1 MEEDFKEFEAK
12 SVDEAIVQAMK
23 SFRMNFESLE
33 IQVVSEGSKG
43 IFGIGTKS
51 AKILARPA
59 VKGQA
64 HEPHAAQPAP
74 SPTPREHREQ
84 REQHEHRERR
94 EPREPRDR
102 REHLEPREPRREPRE
117 YRSGEE
123 SDERPSQGP
132 EEPAQEPAPVSHEIL
147 EAARKIITDILAL
160 MNMPAEVRIKEDSI
174 IEVVG
179 DGSGL
184 LIGKRGA
191 TIDSLQFI
199 VNRILNKDREEPVY
213 VTIDTEGYR
222 KRHVDHLR
230 AMAMKMGQKVKRT
243 GQSVS
248 LEKMNPYDRRIIH
261 LALKNDSRVN
271 TKSIGEGIYKKVVI
285 LPRKGPRS

>member
-23 SFRMNFESLE
+23 TFRTDFESLE

-59 VKGQA
+59 GKGEAPETQA
-64 HEPHAAQPAP
+64 ARPAP
-74 SPTPREHREQ
+74 SPAPQEH
-84 REQHEHRERR
+84 HERR
-94 EPREPRDR
+94 EPREHREPRER
-102 REHLEPREPRREPRE
+102 REPRREPRE
-117 YRSGEE
+117 YRSEE
-123 SDERPSQGP
+123 RDEEGSFHAP
-132 EEPAQEPAPVSHEIL
+132 EEPAQEPAPVTREIL
-147 EAARKIITDILAL
+147 EAGQKIVTDILDL
-160 MNMPAEVRIKEDSI
+160 MNMPAEVRIKDESL

-213 VTIDTEGYR
+213 LTIDTEGYR

-230 AMAMKMGQKVKRT
+230 AMAMKMSQKVKRT

-261 LALKNDSRVN
+261 LALKSDSRVN

-285 LPRKGPRS
+285 LPRKGSRS

>member
-12 SVDEAIVQAMK
+12 SVDEAIVSAMK
-23 SFRMNFESLE
+23 AFRLDFESLE

-43 IFGIGTKS
+43 LFGIGSKS

-59 VKGQA
+59 RKGGVREKHA
-64 HEPHAAQPAP
+64 TEPSPAP
-74 SPTPREHREQ
+74 QEH
-84 REQHEHRERR
+84 R
-94 EPREPRDR
+94 EPRELRDR
-102 REHLEPREPRREPRE
+102 EYREPRSDVKEYRKEAKEEEKPSRVAGEPDREPV
-117 YRSGEE
+117 
-123 SDERPSQGP
+123 
-132 EEPAQEPAPVSHEIL
+132 PVSRETLEEAQKIVENIL
-147 EAARKIITDILAL
+147 SL
-160 MNMPAEVRIKEDSI
+160 MNMPAEVRIKEDNL

-230 AMAMKMGQKVKRT
+230 SMAMKMGQKVRRT

-248 LEKMNPYDRRIIH
+248 LEKMNPYDRRIVH

-271 TKSIGEGIYKKVVI
+271 TKSIGEGVYKKVVI
-285 LPRKGPRS
+285 LPRKGSRS

>member
-23 SFRMNFESLE
+23 TFRLDFESLE

-51 AKILARPA
+51 ARILARPA
-59 VKGQA
+59 AKG
-64 HEPHAAQPAP
+64 ETRPVRPAP
-74 SPTPREHREQ
+74 HEDEPAPRDREEHRDH
-84 REQHEHRERR
+84 RPARERR
-94 EPREPRDR
+94 EPREQR
-102 REHLEPREPRREPRE
+102 RGERGYGTEERQ
-117 YRSGEE
+117 EE
-123 SDERPSQGP
+123 SPTHAA
-132 EEPAQEPAPVSHEIL
+132 EEPLQEPVQVSPEIL
-147 EAARKIITDILAL
+147 EQSQGIVKDILAL
-160 MNMPAEVRIKEDSI
+160 MNMPAEVRLRDDGVID
-174 IEVVG
+174 VAG

-184 LIGKRGA
+184 LIGKHGA
-191 TIDSLQFI
+191 TIDALQFI

-230 AMAMKMGQKVKRT
+230 SMAMKMGQKVRRT

-271 TKSIGEGIYKKVVI
+271 TRSIGEGVYKKVVI
-285 LPRKGPRS
+285 LPRKGTTS

>member
-23 SFRMNFESLE
+23 TFRLDFESLE
-33 IQVVSEGSKG
+33 IQVVSEGTKG

-59 VKGQA
+59 RKGEA
-64 HEPHAAQPAP
+64 PKPRPAA
-74 SPTPREHREQ
+74 PTPEPREHHEQREHRDNREHREF
-84 REQHEHRERR
+84 
-94 EPREPRDR
+94 
-102 REHLEPREPRREPRE
+102 REPRE
-117 YRSGEE
+117 YRREE
-123 SDERPSQGP
+123 REDEAPARASK
-132 EEPAQEPAPVSHEIL
+132 EPVQESVPVSPETL
-147 EAARKIITDILAL
+147 EAAQKIVSELLAH
-160 MNMPAEVRIKEDSI
+160 MNMPAEVRIREDSV

-222 KRHVDHLR
+222 KRHVEHLR
-230 AMAMKMGQKVKRT
+230 SMAMKMGQKAKRT

-271 TKSIGEGIYKKVVI
+271 TKSIGEGVYKKVVI
-285 LPRKGPRS
+285 LPRKGPR

>member
-1 MEEDFKEFEAK
+1 MEEDFREFEAK

-23 SFRMNFESLE
+23 TFRLDFESLE

-51 AKILARPA
+51 ARILARPA
-59 VKGQA
+59 AKGEPRPPRLA
-64 HEPHAAQPAP
+64 PHEDEPAP
-74 SPTPREHREQ
+74 RDREEHRDHRPAREHY
-84 REQHEHRERR
+84 EHRERR
-94 EPREPRDR
+94 EPREQRWVER
-102 REHLEPREPRREPRE
+102 GYGREERQE
-117 YRSGEE
+117 
-123 SDERPSQGP
+123 ERPAHAA
-132 EEPAQEPAPVSHEIL
+132 EEPLQEPVQVPPEIL
-147 EAARKIITDILAL
+147 EQAQGIVKDILAL
-160 MNMPAEVRIKEDSI
+160 MNMPAEVRVRDDGVID
-174 IEVVG
+174 VAG

-184 LIGKRGA
+184 LIGKHGA
-191 TIDSLQFI
+191 TIDALQFI

-213 VTIDTEGYR
+213 ATIDTEDYR

-230 AMAMKMGQKVKRT
+230 SMAMKMGLKVKRT

-271 TKSIGEGIYKKVVI
+271 TRSIGEGVYKKVVI
-285 LPRKGPRS
+285 LPRKGTRS

>member
-1 MEEDFKEFEAK
+1 MEEAFKEFEAK

-23 SFRMNFESLE
+23 TFRLDFESLE
-33 IQVVSEGSKG
+33 IQVVSEGAKG
-43 IFGIGTKS
+43 LFGIGTK
-51 AKILARPA
+51 AARILARPA
-59 VKGQA
+59 AKR
-64 HEPHAAQPAP
+64 ETAAPRPAP
-74 SPTPREHREQ
+74 REEEPAFRDREERREHRPS
-84 REQHEHRERR
+84 RERR
-94 EPREPRDR
+94 EPRERPRDDR
-102 REHLEPREPRREPRE
+102 GYGREERQ
-117 YRSGEE
+117 EE
-123 SDERPSQGP
+123 KPAHAA
-132 EEPAQEPAPVSHEIL
+132 EEPLQEPVQIPPEIL
-147 EAARKIITDILAL
+147 ERAQGIVKDILAL
-160 MNMPAEVRIKEDSI
+160 MNMPAEVSVRDDG
-174 IEVVG
+174 VVDIAG

-199 VNRILNKDREEPVY
+199 INRILNKDREEPVY

-230 AMAMKMGQKVKRT
+230 SMAMKMGQKVKRT

-271 TKSIGEGIYKKVVI
+271 TRSIGEGVYKKVVI
-285 LPRKGPRS
+285 LPRKGSRS

>member
-1 MEEDFKEFEAK
+1 MEEDYREFEAK
-12 SVDEAIVQAMK
+12 SVDEAIVAAMK
-23 SFRMNFESLE
+23 TFRLDFESLD

-43 IFGIGTKS
+43 LFGIGTKS

-59 VKGQA
+59 RKGEPA
-64 HEPHAAQPAP
+64 AARPATPPAAPRERHEHRDRDHHRE
-74 SPTPREHREQ
+74 PREHRKEA
-84 REQHEHRERR
+84 REEPLPPRAAEEPDR
-94 EPREPRDR
+94 EPVPVPR
-102 REHLEPREPRREPRE
+102 
-117 YRSGEE
+117 
-123 SDERPSQGP
+123 
-132 EEPAQEPAPVSHEIL
+132 EIL
-147 EAARKIITDILAL
+147 EEAQKIVKDILAL
-160 MNMPAEVRIKEDSI
+160 MNMPAEVRIKEDHVV
-174 IEVVG
+174 EVVG

-230 AMAMKMGQKVKRT
+230 SMAMKMSQKVRRT

-271 TKSIGEGIYKKVVI
+271 TKSIGEGVYKKVVI
-285 LPRKGPRS
+285 LPRKSSRS

>member
-1 MEEDFKEFEAK
+1 MEEEFKEFEAK
-12 SVDEAIVQAMK
+12 SVDEAIVQAMRT
-23 SFRMNFESLE
+23 FRLDFESLE

-51 AKILARPA
+51 AKILARPGR
-59 VKGQA
+59 KGEAPKQ
-64 HEPHAAQPAP
+64 HEERPSPAP
-74 SPTPREHREQ
+74 APREQRDQREPREHREP
-84 REQHEHRERR
+84 REQR
-94 EPREPRDR
+94 EPRER
-102 REHLEPREPRREPRE
+102 REPRREPRE
-117 YRSGEE
+117 YRTEERNGER
-123 SDERPSQGP
+123 SFKTP
-132 EEPAQEPAPVSHEIL
+132 EEPAHEPAPVSREIL
-147 EAARKIITDILAL
+147 EEARKNVTDILAL
-160 MNMPAEVRIKEDSI
+160 MNMPAEVRIREDSI

-213 VTIDTEGYR
+213 ITIDTEGYR
-222 KRHVDHLR
+222 QRHVEHLR
-230 AMAMKMGQKVKRT
+230 SMAMKMSQKVRRT

-285 LPRKGPRS
+285 LPRKGSRS

>member
-23 SFRMNFESLE
+23 TFRLDFESLE
-33 IQVVSEGSKG
+33 IQVISEGSKG

-51 AKILARPA
+51 ARILARPA
-59 VKGQA
+59 AKGEPRPPRLA
-64 HEPHAAQPAP
+64 PHEDEPAP
-74 SPTPREHREQ
+74 RDREEHRDH
-84 REQHEHRERR
+84 RPARERR
-94 EPREPRDR
+94 EPREQR
-102 REHLEPREPRREPRE
+102 RGERGYGTEERQ
-117 YRSGEE
+117 EE
-123 SDERPSQGP
+123 SPTHAA
-132 EEPAQEPAPVSHEIL
+132 EEPLQEPVQVSPEIL
-147 EAARKIITDILAL
+147 EQSQGIVKDILAL
-160 MNMPAEVRIKEDSI
+160 MYMPAEVRLRDDGVID
-174 IEVVG
+174 VAG

-184 LIGKRGA
+184 LIGKYGA
-191 TIDSLQFI
+191 TIDALQFI

-230 AMAMKMGQKVKRT
+230 SMAMKMGQKVRRT

-271 TKSIGEGIYKKVVI
+271 TRSIGEGVYKKVVI
-285 LPRKGPRS
+285 LPRKGTTS

>member
-1 MEEDFKEFEAK
+1 
-12 SVDEAIVQAMK
+12 VDEAIVAAMK
-23 SFRMNFESLE
+23 AFRLDFESLE

-59 VKGQA
+59 RKDEA
-64 HEPHAAQPAP
+64 PARRAAEPAP
-74 SPTPREHREQ
+74 APREY
-84 REQHEHRERR
+84 R
-94 EPREPRDR
+94 EPREPREHREHEEHR
-102 REHLEPREPRREPRE
+102 REAGE
-117 YRSGEE
+117 YREE
-123 SDERPSQGP
+123 EKPVRAF
-132 EEPAQEPAPVSHEIL
+132 EEPAQEPVKVSPEIL
-147 EAARKIITDILAL
+147 EEAQKVVRDILVL
-160 MNMPAEVRIKEDSI
+160 MNMPAETRVKEDGI

-213 VTIDTEGYR
+213 LTVDTEGYR
-222 KRHVDHLR
+222 KRHVEHLR
-230 AMAMKMGQKVKRT
+230 SMAMKMGQKVKRT

-285 LPRKGPRS
+285 LPRKSSRS